1 MLLPAIAGAF
11 ANRGTVPQ
19 KPQFLEKLKTR
30 PKISSCTKNHKKIS
44 YGKILGCNK
53 PSLNSETPVNMCKTA
68 ANDAGVTKLT
78 SCYF

>member
-11 ANRGTVPQ
+11 ANRGTVLQ
-19 KPQFLEKLKTR
+19 KPQFLDKLKTR

-53 PSLNSETPVNMCKTA
+53 PSLNSETPVNMCVKRPQMTQ
-68 ANDAGVTKLT
+68 G
-78 SCYF
+78 